1 MTRVMIMGPGVICS
15 LVCLLMFASIGDCLR
30 GVPGRDYPIHNSA
43 TDSSFSCKGRVPGAY
58 YADPSLDC
66 QAYHICTT
74 RRRGLGRSSFLCP
87 NGTIFNQQRLICDWW
102 FSASCSPDEDQY
114 SGSEGVA
121 RGRGRSNQVDVER
134 PRSRKMPTSKEL
146 PRSRGA
152 SKKAGLVSSKK
163 LTTKKIPQITKKS
176 PSSKSG
182 SGSRS
187 PGISRGL
194 SKIGDQLGNSVRGK
208 KRRKGGSKAKGKAS
222 GSRSRKDGRLNFKQT
237 PKPNQL
243 SQRAQVDGGF
253 NESKGSGGSDRS
265 GSRSAP
271 ALNPAPPLPITGKKE
286 EQVVEYDISLPELAD
301 YDLVEYTVD
310 LDAPSLG
317 PRPQP
322 SPALLSALS
331 P

>member
-1 MTRVMIMGPGVICS
+1 MQPLTN
-15 LVCLLMFASIGDCLR
+15 F
-30 GVPGRDYPIHNSA
+30 
-43 TDSSFSCKGRVPGAY
+43 
-58 YADPSLDC
+58 
-66 QAYHICTT
+66 
-74 RRRGLGRSSFLCP
+74 SSFLQKSRSNHILMILNCV
-87 NGTIFNQQRLICDWW
+87 FR

-121 RGRGRSNQVDVER
+121 RGRSNLVEVER

-163 LTTKKIPQITKKS
+163 LTTKRIPQITKKS

-182 SGSRS
+182 SGSPSRS
-187 PGISRGL
+187 AGISRGL
-194 SKIGDQLGNSVRGK
+194 SKVGDQLGNSVRGK

-243 SQRAQVDGGF
+243 SQRAQVDGG
-253 NESKGSGGSDRS
+253 STGSDRS

-271 ALNPAPPLPITGKKE
+271 ALTPAPPLPITGRKE

>member
-1 MTRVMIMGPGVICS
+1 MQPLTN
-15 LVCLLMFASIGDCLR
+15 F
-30 GVPGRDYPIHNSA
+30 
-43 TDSSFSCKGRVPGAY
+43 
-58 YADPSLDC
+58 
-66 QAYHICTT
+66 
-74 RRRGLGRSSFLCP
+74 SSFLQKSRSNHILMILNCV
-87 NGTIFNQQRLICDWW
+87 FR

-182 SGSRS
+182 SGSTSRS
-187 PGISRGL
+187 AGISRGL
-194 SKIGDQLGNSVRGK
+194 SKVGDQLGNSVRGK

-271 ALNPAPPLPITGKKE
+271 ALNPAPPLPITGRKE